1 MLVFPKKNKI
11 KYKDSAW
18 DVVSELNIIMSKFV
32 DIYPREYLVIGNQ
45 YHFEIVALAML
56 GILKEKN

>member
-1 MLVFPKKNKI
+1 MDKDGEKREM
-11 KYKDSAW
+11 KYLIN
-18 DVVSELNIIMSKFV
+18 VGFL